1 MFFPLAQLVQLC
13 LYGITYFCT
22 VLATEAVSSCSDLFA
37 GGETELGHWSC
48 RKTPDEAKPHEVVLC
63 RGWMVGLGGILSNP
77 SGYFSTVI
85 HAQSSN
91 MEQISRRRGCIFLV
105 SHNLLLFVTIYSAI
119 FLKHF
124 LMVYFSAVL
133 PMVVPIFNCQYDFLI
148 NLFATTFLR
157 MNAENEGIKRGNVQ
171 KVFISSR
178 LRHL

>member
-1 MFFPLAQLVQLC
+1 M
-13 LYGITYFCT
+13 YI
-22 VLATEAVSSCSDLFA
+22 SCES
-37 GGETELGHWSC
+37 
-48 RKTPDEAKPHEVVLC
+48 
-63 RGWMVGLGGILSNP
+63 
-77 SGYFSTVI
+77 
-85 HAQSSN
+85 QSSFIRDYLQCN
-91 MEQISRRRGCIFLV
+91 
-105 SHNLLLFVTIYSAI
+105 